1 MSFAL
6 SCIERSVSRWVS
18 PCDTPLDLLL
28 LVRFEIGAPETALP
42 NVIILLS
49 QLDDVAII
57 QCDKHISVKIDQ
69 NRQVLATLR
78 LSCEYEHI
86 KS

>member
-1 MSFAL
+1 VSFAL

-28 LVRFEIGAPETALP
+28 LTRFEIGALATALP

-49 QLDDVAII
+49 QLDDVAVL
-57 QCDKHISVKIDQ
+57 QYDKRISVKIDQ
-69 NRQVLATLR
+69 NRQVLATLC

>member
-1 MSFAL
+1 L
-6 SCIERSVSRWVS
+6 
-18 PCDTPLDLLL
+18 
-28 LVRFEIGAPETALP
+28 EIGALATALP

-49 QLDDVAII
+49 QLDDVAVL
-57 QCDKHISVKIDQ
+57 QYDKRISVKIDQ

>member
-6 SCIERSVSRWVS
+6 SCIARSVSRWDS
-18 PCDTPLDLLL
+18 PCDRPLDLLL
-28 LVRFEIGAPETALP
+28 LTSLEIGALATALP

-49 QLDDVAII
+49 KLDDVAVL
-57 QCDKHISVKIDQ
+57 QYDKRISVKIDQ